1 MTSLPKVP
9 LCRENTLLHTTLHRC
24 GNRHMRRLS
33 RCLSARLL
41 QLLTAVDNPV
51 RNAASILIF
60 LRAPSPAFHSFEG
73 NETDLSAKRAQAE
86 AQARLSR
93 ADGDACRPLDSQASP
108 HEGPQAPFGV
118 AVHKKN
124 RLSRSRDFDAVYRQG
139 RSSSTRFLTLH
150 WFERSPDAASA
161 EPRLGL
167 AVPKAAGNAVVRN
180 RIKRQLREIWR
191 TKLDAGVLPVA
202 NDYVLVVRPGLPEA
216 VEARGHAWLVERVDE
231 VLGKAAA

>member
-1 MTSLPKVP
+1 MP
-9 LCRENTLLHTTLHRC
+9 LCTAFATRDGCGQPGSKRC
-24 GNRHMRRLS
+24 VYT
-33 RCLSARLL
+33 
-41 QLLTAVDNPV
+41 QLP
-51 RNAASILIF
+51 RAS
-60 LRAPSPAFHSFEG
+60 SPTFHSFEG

-86 AQARLSR
+86 AQARFPR

-118 AVHKKN
+118 AVVEKKH

-150 WFERSPDAASA
+150 WFERSADAEPA

-191 TKLDAGVLPVA
+191 TKLDAGVLLSA

-216 VEARGHAWLVERVDE
+216 VEANGHAWLVERVDE